1 MLTRRVRR
9 CSIFA
14 FGLALTGSMASA
26 VPPAAPLD
34 FVPWRADFHMHIRS
48 QTAYDTE
55 AVMCA
60 TFGPGACHLNTEH
73 QARSGADA
81 IAAFEEVGAKKGVV
95 LSMAY
100 MFGAPSVAA
109 QHYDVARMTRAENE
123 YVAEQVAAHPDK
135 LVGFFGVDPLSSSA
149 LDEVRYWARDGR
161 LKGLKLHF
169 ANSEVNLRDPAQVKQ
184 IAAVVVLA
192 GKNRLPINFHLS
204 TGEKFGA
211 EDTEIF
217 IRDILAPAGDPWVQL
232 SHAGGFGGSD
242 DLMFNVLRVFAAHI
256 AHHDPATRHVVFDLA
271 SVVSAKTTAQQ
282 AADLV
287 ELMRKIGLSRFVVG
301 SDYDGGT
308 PKATDEFDREK
319 LPLSQEEWRTVV
331 QSCVPWVCGT

>member
-9 CSIFA
+9 CSMFA
-14 FGLALTGSMASA
+14 FSLALSGSMAS
-26 VPPAAPLD
+26 AAPLD

-60 TFGPGACHLNTEH
+60 SFGEGACHLNTEH
-73 QARSGADA
+73 QARTGADA

-100 MFGAPSVAA
+100 MFGAPSVAD

-123 YVAEQVAAHPDK
+123 YVAEQITAHPGQ
-135 LVGFFGVDPLSSSA
+135 LVGFFGVDPLSSNA

-161 LKGLKLHF
+161 LKGLKMHF

-184 IAAVVVLA
+184 IAAVVALA
-192 GKNRLPINFHLS
+192 GKNRLPMNFHLS

-211 EDTEIF
+211 EDTNIF
-217 IRDILAPAGDPWVQL
+217 IRDILSGDGGAWVQL

-256 AHHDPATRHVVFDLA
+256 ARHDPATRHVVFDLA
-271 SVVSAKTTAQQ
+271 SVVSAKTTARQ

-301 SDYDGGT
+301 SDYDGVT
-308 PKATDEFDREK
+308 PKATDELDREK
-319 LPLSQEEWRTVV
+319 LPLSEAEWRTLV
-331 QSCVPWVCGT
+331 QSCVPWVCEK